1 MSTLGYGLAGLGGLA
16 SMAGGF
22 LGGQSQNRA
31 ARQAMDTYG
40 ARTSEGMNRLGMAF
54 FGPSSFMD
62 LLAGTEVDYGGG
74 FRPEALEGA
83 IKAGKRPEGMDDAQ
97 WERIQGL
104 YGQWQQMQG
113 FTDRMGGPV
122 LDQLRG
128 LGGQAQGMYDTTMG
142 RYDADTARLSG
153 IGQAMLGQRDRAAE
167 GVMANAREGVGIAA
181 RYGQGREA
189 QIRRD
194 AGKAQNDL
202 NDQTSA
208 LMAAKG
214 FGGTLEANQRGANA
228 RGTQE
233 AMQDAITRLREGQ
246 TDRMLAAQ
254 SGVTGTQAGLMSG
267 RDAIQQAM
275 LGNEYG
281 RAGQRTA
288 YDVGNINSQMGYRM
302 MPVQSILGVMQGS
315 VMNPWLNQNTSQ
327 YYPGA
332 SPIGTALQTGGNAA
346 AGLGSS
352 MLGQEWMKQL
362 LASYRSPGG
371 TNPPGVSQSAYGP
384 FQP

>member
-1 MSTLGYGLAGLGGLA
+1 MSTLAGYGLAGLGGLA

-22 LGGQSQNRA
+22 LGGQSANRA
-31 ARQAMDTYG
+31 GRQARDQYG
-40 ARTSEGMNRLGMAF
+40 SRTMEGMNRLGMTF

-62 LLAGTEVDYGGG
+62 LLAGTDVDYGGN

-83 IKAGKRPEGMDDAQ
+83 IKAGTRPEGMSDDEWQ
-97 WERIQGL
+97 RIQGL
-104 YGQWQQMQG
+104 YDQWQQMRG
-113 FTDRMGGPV
+113 FVDRMGGPV
-122 LDQLRG
+122 LDQIRG
-128 LGGQAQGMYDTTMG
+128 YGDQAQGLYDTAMG
-142 RYDADTARLSG
+142 RYDADTARLGG
-153 IGQAMLGQRDRAAE
+153 IGQAMLGRRDRDAE
-167 GVMANAREGVGIAA
+167 SVMANAREAVGIAG

-194 AGKAQNDL
+194 TDKYRANLD
-202 NDQTSA
+202 DQTSA

-214 FGGTLEANQRGANA
+214 FGGTLEGNQRAANA
-228 RGTQE
+228 RSAQE
-233 AMQDAITRLREGQ
+233 TMNDAITSLRESQ
-246 TDRMLAAQ
+246 TDRMLGAQ
-254 SGVTGTQAGLMSG
+254 AGLTGTQAGLLSG

-288 YDVGNINSQMGYRM
+288 YDIGNINSQMGYRM
-302 MPVQSILGVMQGS
+302 MPAQSILGVMQGS

-346 AGLGSS
+346 AGLGST
-352 MLGQEWMKQL
+352 MLGQEWMKKL
-362 LASYRSPGG
+362 LEASKS
-371 TNPPGVSQSAYGP
+371 N
-384 FQP
+384 